1 MIIIGVMGRGGGPK
15 PRYSSNRV
23 ISTTGTVPD
32 LERLLKSVVAVKF
45 EKQKQ
50 KYRNNSIFSK
60 IEMINNSS
68 LF

>member
-1 MIIIGVMGRGGGPK
+1 VAVKKSYYVVFLQNIRHP
-15 PRYSSNRV
+15 
-23 ISTTGTVPD
+23 TVPD
-32 LERLLKSVVAVKF
+32 LERVLKSVFAVKF

-50 KYRNNSIFSK
+50 KHRNNSIFSK